1 MPITEVTPR
10 LVNQFALVRGVE
22 FTLRTRPG
30 TFRVVRESE
39 RTVGGREIFRG
50 REILAG
56 GHAGPIRWFHWSE
69 VESVLAAGRDAL
81 GFPLKD

>member
-30 TFRVVRESE
+30 AFRVVRESV
-39 RTVGGREIFRG
+39 RTPGGRELFRG
-50 REILAG
+50 REVLDG
-56 GHAGPIRWFHWSE
+56 DHAGPIRWFHWSE
-69 VESVLAAGRDAL
+69 VESVLADGLDSQ
-81 GFPLKD
+81 GFPKKD